1 MKILMI
7 CLGNICRSP
16 LAEGI
21 LRHLVVEKD
30 LDWDVQSA
38 GTSGFHEGDRPHS
51 ESIAVAKKHSI
62 DISYQRSAK
71 LTKKDIGTYDLLIVM
86 DQQNYNNTLDL
97 CTTPEDRSK
106 VKMLLNYTYPEQNRA
121 VPDPYYEGGF
131 DRVYDMIY
139 EACEALI
146 ETENQLNFPY

>member
-21 LRHLVVEKD
+21 LRQLVVEEK

-38 GTSGFHEGDRPHS
+38 GTSGFHEGDRPHT
-51 ESIAVAKKHSI
+51 ESIAVAKKHGI
-62 DISYQRSAK
+62 DLSYQRSAK
-71 LTKKDIGTYDLLIVM
+71 LTKKDISAYDLLIVM
-86 DQQNYNNTLDL
+86 DQQNYNNTLEL
-97 CTTPEDRSK
+97 CETSADRSK
-106 VKMLLNYTYPEQNRA
+106 VKLLLNYSHPNENRA

-131 DRVYDMIY
+131 DRVYALIY
-139 EACEALI
+139 KACVALI
-146 ETENQLNFPY
+146 EAESR